1 MPYSQRPRSA
11 YLHIPFCHRRCYYCD
26 FAVVPLGDRAR
37 SEEGPGSA
45 SIAEYLGLI
54 EREIACAP
62 DGPPLSTVYFGGGT
76 PSLLSPDQI
85 GRLLDQLRGRYGLQQ
100 GAEITLEMDPA
111 SFDQL
116 RAEVDGPLAPFGLDR
131 TRIAHRESY
140 EVQANWKLL
149 VENYNECYHCAPAH
163 PEYRRTHPTHLSAD
177 RVEPFNL
184 AMEERAR
191 GLGIPT
197 DFIDRVG
204 PGLCPPGSVDFS
216 YSRHSLYED
225 YDTGS
230 DNGKPVAPLLGSL
243 QGYDQGAMDLYVGF
257 LNPLLVYNDHAVIYR
272 FIPIDRER
280 SVQEILW
287 LVHEDAEEGR
297 DYDLQRLTWLWD
309 ATTKADKHIIEKNQK
324 GVNSRFYQPG
334 PLAEMEA
341 FTQRFIN
348 YYLERLGALGD
359 G

>member
-1 MPYSQRPRSA
+1 M
-11 YLHIPFCHRRCYYCD
+11 
-26 FAVVPLGDRAR
+26 
-37 SEEGPGSA
+37 
-45 SIAEYLGLI
+45 
-54 EREIACAP
+54 
-62 DGPPLSTVYFGGGT
+62 
-76 PSLLSPDQI
+76 
-85 GRLLDQLRGRYGLQQ
+85 
-100 GAEITLEMDPA
+100 
-111 SFDQL
+111 
-116 RAEVDGPLAPFGLDR
+116 
-131 TRIAHRESY
+131 
-140 EVQANWKLL
+140 
-149 VENYNECYHCAPAH
+149 
-163 PEYRRTHPTHLSAD
+163 
-177 RVEPFNL
+177 
-184 AMEERAR
+184 
-191 GLGIPT
+191 
-197 DFIDRVG
+197 
-204 PGLCPPGSVDFS
+204 DFS

-348 YYLERLGALGD
+348 YYLERLGALDD